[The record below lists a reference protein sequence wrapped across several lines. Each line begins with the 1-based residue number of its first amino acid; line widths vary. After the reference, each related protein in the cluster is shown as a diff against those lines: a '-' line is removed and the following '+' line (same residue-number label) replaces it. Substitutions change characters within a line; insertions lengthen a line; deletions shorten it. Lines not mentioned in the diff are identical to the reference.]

1 MTKNDTQ
8 NQALVIYVWFIPVCI
23 ILGIA
28 LANNRQS
35 ADYFFLTY
43 ATG

>member
-8 NQALVIYVWFIPVCI
+8 NQALVIYVRFIPVCI
-23 ILGIA
+23 ILGIT
-28 LANNRQS
+28 LANNCQS

-43 ATG
+43 AAG